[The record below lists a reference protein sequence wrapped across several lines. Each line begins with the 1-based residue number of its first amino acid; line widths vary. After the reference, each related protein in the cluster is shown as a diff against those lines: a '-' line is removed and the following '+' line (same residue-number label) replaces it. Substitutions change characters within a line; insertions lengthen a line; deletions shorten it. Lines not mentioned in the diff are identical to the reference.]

1 VSDASP
7 FDAIVERILDGG
19 APLNVRLAAARG
31 ALPLPRA
38 TLIHLYIRLL
48 KDQEDGVRQAAQQSL
63 DGLNQEM
70 MGEALA
76 DPACQPEVL
85 AHFARKAAR
94 QEALAEKVAFHPA
107 VPAEALAVLAS
118 AGNAAVLD
126 LVLTNQ
132 ERLLAQ
138 PALLERLMLNP
149 ALRAEQRARIL
160 ELLDRVARRGERA
173 AGEGEEPAVE
183 GMQEADFE
191 EAARLLDVDVGE
203 LLSYSE
209 IMDGEE
215 FEQSEDPEIRNTYQ
229 KIITL
234 NAAQKAIL
242 AMKGGREERMILIRD
257 TNKVVALAVLKNG
270 RITEQEVESIARM
283 RNVTDEVLRQVGANR
298 EWTKSYP
305 VILALV
311 SNPRTPQGVTTN
323 FVNRLANRDLKNI
336 YMSRDV
342 PELIRRMARRT
353 YDVRTQPQSGK
364 LRKK

>member
-1 VSDASP
+1 MSEASP
-7 FDAIVERILDGG
+7 FDAIVGRILAGE
-19 APLNVRLAAARG
+19 AALNVRLAAARG
-31 ALPLPRA
+31 ALPLPRS
-38 TLIHLYIRLL
+38 TLIHLYVRLL
-48 KDQEDGVRQAAQQSL
+48 EDQDESVRGAARQSL
-63 DGLNQEM
+63 DGLSREVV
-70 MGEALA
+70 GEALG
-76 DPACQPEVL
+76 DPGCQPEVL
-85 AHFARKAAR
+85 VFFAKRAAR
-94 QEALAEKVAFHPA
+94 QEALAEKVAFHPS
-107 VPAEALAVLAS
+107 VPDQALAVLAS
-118 AGNAAVLD
+118 AGSAAVLD
-126 LVLTNQ
+126 LVLTNR
-132 ERLLAQ
+132 ERLLSR
-138 PALLERLMLNP
+138 PALREKLMLNP

-160 ELLDRVARRGERA
+160 ELLDRVARLSERRGAEDRA
-173 AGEGEEPAVE
+173 ASDETAE
-183 GMQEADFE
+183 EADLE
-191 EAARLLDVDVGE
+191 ETARLLDVDVGE

-215 FEQSEDPEIRNTYQ
+215 FAESDDPEIRSTYQ

-283 RNVTDEVLRQVGANR
+283 RNVTDEVLRQVGGNR
-298 EWTKSYP
+298 EWTKAYP

-311 SNPRTPQGVTTN
+311 NNPRTPQRISTN
-323 FVNRLANRDLKNI
+323 FINRLANRDLKSL

-353 YDVRTQPQSGK
+353 YDTRTQPQSGK